1 MVLDGKYD
9 TRWTTA
15 DKFSKNTWKIWTP
28 EYSVDS
34 METVGQ
40 TPKRKAAR
48 SNRVGDVKASCIFE
62 RLGVKCVGCF
72 IHNNYQIDT
81 IWQNTK
87 IKVREQ
93 NENKNEQMEECCY
106 SSITAS
112 L

>member
-40 TPKRKAAR
+40 TPKGESAVRLCPGTLKTPEIF
-48 SNRVGDVKASCIFE
+48 SVSFGYNR
-62 RLGVKCVGCF
+62 
-72 IHNNYQIDT
+72 
-81 IWQNTK
+81 
-87 IKVREQ
+87 IK
-93 NENKNEQMEECCY
+93 N
-106 SSITAS
+106 
-112 L
+112 

>member
-40 TPKRKAAR
+40 TPKGQLQVR
-48 SNRVGDVKASCIFE
+48 FL
-62 RLGVKCVGCF
+62 LGA
-72 IHNNYQIDT
+72 
-81 IWQNTK
+81 
-87 IKVREQ
+87 VRRP
-93 NENKNEQMEECCY
+93 
-106 SSITAS
+106 
-112 L
+112 